1 MCFIIYLLNENTSI
15 RWCILQWWNQREIS
29 ILADYWY
36 WCWLLCFVH
45 LQMNKIKQEIP
56 REWSITLHIHTA
68 YCMKMSFQYSSTYL
82 MPEPS
87 VWDLRSSSVSQHV
100 VLHALHTGVLSHFRA
115 ICRLILLHLCEHKHR
130 PWISYWL
137 QINTKYQ
144 LQKVCFLHVILSI
157 PSCFCHCLASIW
169 Q

>member
-56 REWSITLHIHTA
+56 REWSITLHIVWKCHSNTAAHTWCLSQVSGISGLPLSLSTLSFMLSTQGCSRTLEPYA
-68 YCMKMSFQYSSTYL
+68 GSYSFISVNTNTGHGLVIDCKSTPSTNYRRYAFFMSFCPYHHV
-82 MPEPS
+82 S
-87 VWDLRSSSVSQHV
+87 VTAWQVSDNN
-100 VLHALHTGVLSHFRA
+100 
-115 ICRLILLHLCEHKHR
+115 KM
-130 PWISYWL
+130 
-137 QINTKYQ
+137 
-144 LQKVCFLHVILSI
+144 
-157 PSCFCHCLASIW
+157 
-169 Q
+169 